1 MRSPF
6 PLKSHEGVDGKR
18 SADSSSVSAKKHDD
32 IKLTIEYRSLRQAVF
47 GLQLLDFLLLLLD
60 VHRLV
65 RTTRHSSRRFL
76 PSRLEVENDE
86 VAPTHVKAG
95 EVVQRVLGIVNVLV
109 HDERGSARL
118 LRITTTNIRTKT
130 DAHIRIWRMSPYF
143 AKMSYSS
150 SFVIL

>member
-1 MRSPF
+1 M
-6 PLKSHEGVDGKR
+6 KSHEGVDGKR

>member
-1 MRSPF
+1 MDHLLRLAVVRKVNVGDQ
-6 PLKSHEGVDGKR
+6 PLHNGVDGR
-18 SADSSSVSAKKHDD
+18 ILSIRYS
-32 IKLTIEYRSLRQAVF
+32 
-47 GLQLLDFLLLLLD
+47 
-60 VHRLV
+60 

-118 LRITTTNIRTKT
+118 LRITTTNIRTKA

>member
-1 MRSPF
+1 MDD
-6 PLKSHEGVDGKR
+6 KC
-18 SADSSSVSAKKHDD
+18 SADSSFVSAKKHDD

-65 RTTRHSSRRFL
+65 CTTRHSPRRFL

-95 EVVQRVLGIVNVLV
+95 EVVQCVLRIVNVLV
-109 HDERGSARL
+109 HDERSSARL
-118 LRITTTNIRTKT
+118 LRIASTNIRTEAE
-130 DAHIRIWRMSPYF
+130 AHIRIWRMSPYF